1 MVEFLFDA
9 AEAYLVFTLIL
20 GAVLGV
26 VAVRAWFR
34 DAL

>member
-9 AEAYLVFTLIL
+9 AEIYLIFTMVL

-26 VAVRAWFR
+26 VAVREWLHG
-34 DAL
+34 AL